1 MEKKY
6 LTRGAT
12 LVTISLLRENVFVT
26 TKAHPPSKALL
37 IIGQVVAGGAEAK
50 PNGLRNLRPQNSTL
64 KST

>member
-1 MEKKY
+1 M
-6 LTRGAT
+6 
-12 LVTISLLRENVFVT
+12 TISLLRENVFVT